1 MPVRCPR
8 CAILSSVP
16 PQVCS
21 TSSRWAARARI
32 SSGVMVISIQTS
44 MLQHHILAHDQALRR
59 HFLQSWHDARDMFI
73 GIYKNDD
80 YTYLAATND
89 EHTGLHVITSKQ

>member
-44 MLQHHILAHDQALRR
+44 LLQHHILAHDQAVRG
-59 HFLQSWHDARDMFI
+59 HFLQSWQDASHMLI
-73 GIYKNDD
+73 GIDKDNDHGGIAASLD
-80 YTYLAATND
+80 QLA
-89 EHTGLHVITSKQ
+89 GLNAMAS